1 MIIALPD
8 ILKLQSKHVTQPHLC
23 FLNYA
28 VSQPLPLTSPL
39 PSQRPPQFPEHV
51 TSSRAVTVPLIWL
64 SRLDRPLRP
73 PGPLASK
80 SPHYVTERWLMFL
93 SKGFCTVMVLIKYA
107 RCSFTL
113 CIWNKSSHPAY
124 TFYKKKTAFSEIV
137 WAGRRDTGR
146 ASDIFSP
153 WPLLWIKDEVCHG
166 SFNGKQRDA
175 RWQMWKGRQDVSI
188 YACVTAYAHS
198 VCLCDSALMCTHMRA
213 YAHAIN
219 KPPSVPPT
227 QLDCDGMSRYNPHCL
242 EKSLSLTR
250 TQSYT
255 HAHTCPLYKTL
266 LNHILS
272 FLLFHSLTAVIV
284 S

>member
-23 FLNYA
+23 YLNYA

-124 TFYKKKTAFSEIV
+124 TFFFFLKTAFSEIV
-137 WAGRRDTGR
+137 WAGRRKR
-146 ASDIFSP
+146 
-153 WPLLWIKDEVCHG
+153 H
-166 SFNGKQRDA
+166 RA
-175 RWQMWKGRQDVSI
+175 RWRYFFTVTFTLDKRWSVSWELQWKAAR
-188 YACVTAYAHS
+188 C
-198 VCLCDSALMCTHMRA
+198 
-213 YAHAIN
+213 
-219 KPPSVPPT
+219 
-227 QLDCDGMSRYNPHCL
+227 
-242 EKSLSLTR
+242 SLTNVKR
-250 TQSYT
+250 ETGCVRLCMCIRPQCLFVWLCAYVHT
-255 HAHTCPLYKTL
+255 HACICTRHKQTSICASNTAGLWWHVPVQPPLPGEVSVSHSHT
-266 LNHILS
+266 
-272 FLLFHSLTAVIV
+272 VIHPCAHMP
-284 S
+284 SI